1 VIDPSALM
9 LFNPAKGVQDMGN
22 VWTLSK
28 AGKRLMCALH
38 THPMGWELRVWYGPE
53 LVRSQ
58 VCKTPDDVVSTA
70 EKWKATALTDGWA
83 E

>member
-1 VIDPSALM
+1 M

>member
-1 VIDPSALM
+1 MDHSGLIRY
-9 LFNPAKGVQDMGN
+9 NPLKGVQDMGN
-22 VWTLSK
+22 VWTLAK
-28 AGKRLMCALH
+28 AGKRLVCILH
-38 THPMGWELRVWYGPE
+38 THPMGWELRVWYGTE

-58 VCKTPDDVVSTA
+58 VCPRQEDVLSTA